1 MSTAAFQRRAVYPSL
16 EHRKVVVTGGGSG
29 IGAAIV
35 EAFARQGAHVTFL
48 DIAEGDSRA
57 LERELG
63 TLPAKPVYL
72 PCDLTDL
79 EAMAR
84 AFNAIEARHGAVQV
98 LVNNAAND
106 DRHQLEQIT
115 PAYWDDRIAVN
126 LRHLFFSAQAVAP
139 GMKAAGAG
147 AIINLGSISWH
158 LGLKDLA
165 IYQTAKA
172 GVEGLTRALAREL
185 GPFGVRA
192 VCVVPGAVRTPRQ
205 SRLWLT
211 PDVEA
216 EIITDQCI
224 RSRVEPMDVAA
235 MILFLA
241 SDDARMCTG
250 HEYFVDAGW
259 C

>member
-1 MSTAAFQRRAVYPSL
+1 MTTAAFLRHTMYPSL
-16 EHRKVVVTGGGSG
+16 EHKRVVVTGGGSG

-35 EAFARQGAHVTFL
+35 EAFARQGSQVLFL
-48 DIAEGDSRA
+48 DIAEADSRA
-57 LERELG
+57 LERELEG
-63 TLPAKPVYL
+63 LPVKPRYL

-79 EAMAR
+79 QGMKDT
-84 AFNAIEARHGAVQV
+84 FDGIEKEVGAVQV

-106 DRHQLEQIT
+106 DRHRLEEVT
-115 PAYWDDRIAVN
+115 PGYWDERIAVN

-139 GMKAAGAG
+139 RMKAAGSG
-147 AIINLGSISWH
+147 VIINLGSISWH
-158 LGLKDLA
+158 VGLTDLT

-172 GVEGLTRALAREL
+172 GIEGLTRALAREL
-185 GPFGVRA
+185 GAWGVR
-192 VCVVPGAVRTPRQ
+192 VTCVVPGAVCTPRQ

-211 PDVEA
+211 PDAEA
-216 EIITDQCI
+216 DILKSQCI
-224 RSRVEPMDVAA
+224 RARVEPVDIAA
-235 MILFLA
+235 MVLFLA

>member
-1 MSTAAFQRRAVYPSL
+1 VTTAAFPRHTMYPSL
-16 EHRKVVVTGGGSG
+16 ERKRVVVTGGGSG

-35 EAFARQGAHVTFL
+35 EAFARQGSQVLFL
-48 DIAEGDSRA
+48 DIAESDSRA

-63 TLPAKPVYL
+63 GLPVKPRYL

-79 EAMAR
+79 QAMKET
-84 AFNAIEARHGAVQV
+84 FDGIESAMGTVQV

-106 DRHQLEQIT
+106 DRHRLEEVT
-115 PAYWDDRIAVN
+115 PRYWDERIAVN
-126 LRHLFFSAQAVAP
+126 LRHVFFGSQMVIP
-139 GMKAAGAG
+139 GMKAAGSG
-147 AIINLGSISWH
+147 VIINLGSISWH
-158 LGLKDLA
+158 LGLTDLA

-172 GVEGLTRALAREL
+172 GIEGLTRALAREL
-185 GPFGVRA
+185 GARGVRA

-211 PDVEA
+211 PDAEA
-216 EIITDQCI
+216 DILNSQCI
-224 RSRVEPMDVAA
+224 RTRIEPADVAA
-235 MILFLA
+235 MVLFLA

>member
-1 MSTAAFQRRAVYPSL
+1 MTTAAFPRYTMYPSL
-16 EHRKVVVTGGGSG
+16 ERKRVVVTGGGSG

-35 EAFARQGAHVTFL
+35 EAFARQGSQVLFL
-48 DIAEGDSRA
+48 DIAESDSRA

-63 TLPAKPVYL
+63 GLPVKPRYL

-79 EAMAR
+79 QGMKET
-84 AFNAIEARHGAVQV
+84 FDGIEKEMGTVQV

-106 DRHQLEQIT
+106 DRHRLEEVT
-115 PAYWDDRIAVN
+115 PRYWDERIAVN
-126 LRHLFFSAQAVAP
+126 LRHLFFGAQAVVP
-139 GMKAAGAG
+139 GMRAAQSGV
-147 AIINLGSISWH
+147 IINLGSISWH
-158 LGLKDLA
+158 LGLTDLT

-172 GVEGLTRALAREL
+172 GIEGLTRALAREL
-185 GPFGVRA
+185 GACGVRV

-205 SRLWLT
+205 SQLWLT
-211 PDVEA
+211 PDAEA
-216 EIITDQCI
+216 DILKSQCI
-224 RSRVEPMDVAA
+224 RARVEPMDIAA
-235 MILFLA
+235 MVLFLA